1 MTLDVSANR
10 AAVKYSRSEQL
21 RRVLWGGA
29 RVLFR
34 MSPRLFYG
42 FRRWLLR
49 RFGAAVGAHVHVSPT
64 AVVYF
69 PWMLTIGDH
78 SAVGEGVLL
87 YNLGPLAIGP
97 RVTVSQRA
105 HLCGGS
111 HDHADPTMP
120 LLRLPITIEADAW
133 ICADAFVGPNVT
145 VGQGAV
151 VGARAAVF
159 KDVAPWTIV
168 GGNPAKIIG
177 QRELLPTATNSRK
190 GDG

>member
-1 MTLDVSANR
+1 MTVDVSANR
-10 AAVKYSRSEQL
+10 ATRKYTRGEQF

-29 RVLFR
+29 RLLFR
-34 MSPRLFYG
+34 ASPRPCYG

-49 RFGAAVGAHVHVSPT
+49 RFGAKVGAHVHISPT
-64 AVVYF
+64 AIVYF
-69 PWMLTIGDH
+69 PWMLTVADH
-78 SAVGEGVLL
+78 AAVGDAALL
-87 YNLGPLAIGP
+87 YNLGPLVIGP

-111 HDHADPTMP
+111 HDHTDPAMP

-133 ICADAFVGPNVT
+133 VCADAFVGPGVT

-151 VGARAAVF
+151 VGARAAAF

-168 GGNPAKIIG
+168 GGNPAKVIG
-177 QRELLPTATNSRK
+177 QRALRSSHTTTESCQ
-190 GDG
+190 